1 MRPANS
7 PIIFLKSA
15 DCSYSGQ
22 ENIGSSAKNA
32 YVFRYV
38 KMYDR
43 RLFLSICKVFT
54 PLYTEYNL
62 VFAVGQCSRKKHA
75 RLGMM
80 LFGILALNFEV
91 CGHTHVESANRP
103 LFEKVYGTVAE
114 IRRLRV
120 VAQSLAQEAT
130 ERGEVSAESAEER
143 SQQGNAD

>member
-80 LFGILALNFEV
+80 LIGILALNFEV
-91 CGHTHVESANRP
+91 CGHTHVGQTATLMLNPQKWKKESFRCHARLCERTNALKALGSVANY
-103 LFEKVYGTVAE
+103 L
-114 IRRLRV
+114 
-120 VAQSLAQEAT
+120 
-130 ERGEVSAESAEER
+130 
-143 SQQGNAD
+143 

>member
-7 PIIFLKSA
+7 AIIFLKSA

-80 LFGILALNFEV
+80 HFGILALNFEV
-91 CGHTHVESANRP
+91 CGHTHVGQTATLMLNPQE
-103 LFEKVYGTVAE
+103 VAWKRSGRE
-114 IRRLRV
+114 LMV
-120 VAQSLAQEAT
+120 VC
-130 ERGEVSAESAEER
+130 
-143 SQQGNAD
+143 